1 MNLREQITRYIPF
14 NEQEKKDKEL
24 MLKYIDTFDD
34 VLTRN
39 NEMCHFV
46 ASSWIV
52 NKERTKI
59 LMIYHNM
66 YKSWA
71 WTGRHADGNQNLLQ
85 VAMREAKEETGIRN
99 LKPLSEG
106 FFGIQILS
114 TNSHIKKAKYVSS
127 HLHLDCNFLFEADEN
142 EELKIKEDENSDVKW
157 IDIDK
162 VVDITSEE
170 HMKPIYKKMNEKLQ
184 SVNV

>member
-1 MNLREQITRYIPF
+1 MKLKKQISNYIPF

-46 ASSWIV
+46 ASAWIT

-59 LMIYHNM
+59 LMVYHNM

-71 WTGRHADGNQNLLQ
+71 EIGGHVDGKDNLLQ
-85 VAMREAKEETGIRN
+85 VAMKETKEETGISN
-99 LKPLSEG
+99 IKPVSEDI
-106 FFGIQILS
+106 FAIHIL
-114 TNSHIKKAKYVSS
+114 TVNGHIKRGKFVSS
-127 HLHLDCNFLFEADEN
+127 HLHLDCAFLLEADEN
-142 EELKIKEDENSDVKW
+142 EELKIKADENSDVKW

-184 SVNV
+184 RL